1 MTERPLADSVDDR
14 PEMAAPPH
22 THDSPVL
29 KWGPTSLRFDDAE
42 SPAGAAI
49 AGDAAAASVPAP
61 VSGKLSVLAEAS
73 QLVLQVQQQ
82 LSDLDR
88 REQQFAQRLTEFE
101 HDERRFRLWANETEA
116 DLQER
121 RAAILEQESAL
132 AQRLTVHDRELR
144 EYEER
149 CDQFEIDRAELDR
162 QRAGLQAEM
171 QAELDRERQILA
183 DERHALNVQQAKV
196 QELGDALLEQHRTQQ
211 ERIAHQLQ
219 QERDQLWESL
229 SSEWADQRAKF
240 ELEKAEFFKDRTL
253 LENRIRFQQD
263 HLEKTR
269 LELEQDRQAELFEQQ
284 RKRQQLE
291 TGEQQLLLRKTQ
303 LDRYRAALEEMD
315 RALERERDL
324 HSRWKAAFSS
334 TAEQERQHQESERLT
349 WENERQQQ
357 QAELRRQ
364 QELLLA
370 HSEQIETRKARLESL
385 RREVE
390 QTNHETMELRLAVEE
405 VWSQVQQHS
414 GATEARAQVEQARA
428 AVTRDYEQLQARL
441 WEQRQELLDAER
453 NFEQHRQAFQEERR
467 MLTEW
472 IAARDQELQQK
483 EQEQRRVAVEQQS
496 QDQELQALQERWL
509 TERSEAEQVIR
520 RLLDDLIA
528 QSASLPA
535 PGASELAGR

>member
-149 CDQFEIDRAELDR
+149 CDQFEIDRTELDR

-171 QAELDRERQILA
+171 QAELDRERRILA

-405 VWSQVQQHS
+405 VWSQVQQHR

-483 EQEQRRVAVEQQS
+483 EQEQQRVAVEQQS

-528 QSASLPA
+528 QSASLPI
-535 PGASELAGR
+535 PGASELASR